1 MGLGQRGTVNAGV
14 HDCLAPGQRGN
25 LSDGIYVGE
34 SQPGN
39 QFLGI
44 SAREPL
50 RGKLKVGISVWE
62 CLHGHLFMES

>member
-14 HDCLAPGQRGN
+14 CDCLAPGQRGN
-25 LSDGIYVGE
+25 LSESIYVGK

-39 QFLGI
+39 LCLGI

-50 RGKLKVGISVWE
+50 QGKLRVGISVWE